1 MKKLVYTLGVAL
13 ILMGCSSNGSTGYK
27 QVQVSSSESVALSA
41 LSNLKGD
48 QKSGESLASSNGSSE
63 SPLKAAILKK

>member
-1 MKKLVYTLGVAL
+1 MKKLVCVLGVTL

-41 LSNLKGD
+41 LSNLTGN
-48 QKSGESLASSNGSSE
+48 QKSESSALSNGSSE